1 MGLQVIILESIFIS
15 MRFQDT
21 TKLAKKALKQP
32 WMYTEQELSYLRKAK
47 RLANQAIKLL
57 HMKGER
63 DD

>member
-1 MGLQVIILESIFIS
+1 

-21 TKLAKKALKQP
+21 KKLSKKALKQP
-32 WMYTEQELSYLRKAK
+32 WMYEEQELKYLRKAK
-47 RLANQAIKLL
+47 KLADKAIKLL